1 MRPSAQQLID
11 EYLREGR
18 LAANRSQPIGAGAY
32 GTVYESD
39 VPGRVIKQAQYA
51 DVNNDMEREANAQS
65 IGADM
70 GYAPKVTGLET
81 FRAGIGNRIEMEDVR
96 ANYSPVAESHVGMPT
111 DPAIVM
117 KTMQQLGAMAL
128 KGTLLQDRRAANI
141 VQHNM
146 TGRPMQLDFGIT
158 RNVEGADK
166 AQALAEVTAE
176 GLEAAGIK
184 DVGSILTATVADYLE
199 GGQVDE
205 AMDIARQGF
214 SRLQKIR
221 TPVKEPVSFL

>member
-1 MRPSAQQLID
+1 MSKAQQLIN

-65 IGADM
+65 IAADM
-70 GYAPKVTGLET
+70 GYAPRVTELET
-81 FRAGIGNRIEMEDVR
+81 FRGGIGNRMEMEDVR
-96 ANYSPVAESHVGMPT
+96 GNYEPVAESHVGMPT

-128 KGTLLQDRRAANI
+128 KGMLLQDRRAANI
-141 VQHNM
+141 VQHKM
-146 TGRPMQLDFGIT
+146 MGRPMQLDFGIT

-176 GLEAAGIK
+176 GLEAAGVK

-221 TPVKEPVSFL
+221 TPLKEPVSFL